1 MRELGARIGGE
12 GNGGVILADAHL
24 GRDSLVAVMLSL
36 SALAKE
42 RKTNSNA
49 KISTL
54 IDRLPVFVM
63 LKRKREFKTEDR
75 QKLQNALSNL

>member
-1 MRELGARIGGE
+1 MALKMRELGARIGGE

-24 GRDSLVAVMLSL
+24 GRDSLVAVLLSL

-42 RKTNSNA
+42 RRANKNA

-63 LKRKREFKTEDR
+63 LKNKREFKPEDR
-75 QKLQNALSNL
+75 ERLQ